1 MLRSVKIEDLDTDFF
16 VIERFL
22 DTDYF
27 VFERFLD
34 TDFVESFVTL
44 Q

>member
-1 MLRSVKIEDLDTDFF
+1 MLRSVKIED
-16 VIERFL
+16 L